1 MASTY
6 STDLKLELMVTGEN
20 AGTWGTKTNS
30 NLNLLQ
36 QAIAGFQ
43 AVSIAGG
50 AQTTAL
56 VMSNAEISTARN
68 AVVKLTGT
76 ITGNQIVTI
85 PNGIEKTYIVENGT
99 VGAFTVE
106 FKTASGTGPTFSTT
120 DKGIKIVYSD
130 GTNVVDVNANLS
142 GPTLAS
148 NLDVNGKSIIST
160 SNGNIVLAPNGTG
173 DVQLDAD
180 TVRIGD
186 SNANATLTTN
196 GTGDLILNT
205 NSGSNSGSITIK
217 DGTNGDIEITPN
229 GSGVV
234 KLDGLSY
241 PTADGSASQVLST
254 NGSGVLSFTTI
265 SSSPEQ
271 LVKSLPLGTGVSM
284 TAGNLASIGSTGD
297 VVAYPTLNTFGTQ
310 RLNSS
315 TTAYSVI
322 STDGT
327 RALRISGPTQSGDT
341 FTWTF
346 NGVAISNSTT
356 PTNGVTSVTH
366 AQTANFNPPFGGSG
380 SATLVAAIPASETKF
395 QIYITSYGNNPQVGC
410 DAANQTGRNS
420 IFTVVVDASGDCTK
434 GNVATANFGPVGNN
448 GSATLASM
456 AKLTPTIFVFNY
468 ASTQGTTYKQIV
480 TLSSTSTTTL
490 TSDADAEF
498 WSSGTGQNSV
508 LTTNNILGIGFGN
521 TWRTA
526 AFTASPVAIGTKTD
540 VSTPGDYASSGAWT
554 KMADVDNAAAEYALQ
569 TYIDTNGDSKY
580 ITYSINQTTGAL
592 TQVETGALSLINS
605 TGAGS
610 MIFKDKD
617 SFLGG
622 SSTFSF
628 TNGERNTP
636 TFNAPY
642 TFGTVV
648 YNSGDLFFNFTT
660 SPGNFPQNQG
670 YTVNAYATNS
680 ANYIG
685 VVKTTDSTTPI
696 DIVTDGVAGGFTSLT
711 PGTVYYSTSPFD
723 GTVTTSSASG
733 ILVGKAVSATEIL
746 LQRSNTQ

>member
-1 MASTY
+1 MTSSY

-20 AGTWGTKTNS
+20 AGTWGDKTNT

-36 QAIAGFQ
+36 QAIAGYQ

-56 VMSNAEISTARN
+56 VMSDATISNARN

-99 VGAFTVE
+99 SGAFTVQ
-106 FKTASGTGPTFSTT
+106 FKTVSGTGPTFSTT
-120 DKGIKIVYSD
+120 DKGIKIVYSN
-130 GTNVVDVNANLS
+130 GTDVIDVNANLS

-148 NLDVNGKSIIST
+148 DLNVNGKSIIST
-160 SNGNIVLAPNGTG
+160 SNGDITIAPNGSG
-173 DVQLDAD
+173 KVFLDAD
-180 TVRIGD
+180 TVRVGD
-186 SNANATLTTN
+186 SGSAATLTTN
-196 GTGDLILNT
+196 GAGNLTINT
-205 NSGSNSGSITIK
+205 NSGTNSGTIVINQGTNGNIAITPNGTGSVVLDGLNWPQA
-217 DGTNGDIEITPN
+217 DGTNG
-229 GSGVV
+229 
-234 KLDGLSY
+234 
-241 PTADGSASQVLST
+241 QVLQT
-254 NGSGVLSFTTI
+254 NGSGQLAFATAAGGAT
-265 SSSPEQ
+265 Q
-271 LVKSLPLGTGVSM
+271 LVQSLPLATGVSY
-284 TAGNLASIGSTGD
+284 TAGQLASIGASGEI
-297 VVAYPTLNTFGTQ
+297 VAYPTLNTFGTQ
-310 RLNSS
+310 RLNS
-315 TTAYSVI
+315 TTTVYSAI
-322 STDGT
+322 STDGS
-327 RALRISGPTQSGDT
+327 RALRISGPTQSGDN

-346 NGVAISNSTT
+346 NGVAISNSAT
-356 PTNGVTSVTH
+356 PTNGGTSVTH
-366 AQTANFNPPFGGSG
+366 TQNANFNPPFGGGGGAS
-380 SATLVAAIPASETKF
+380 LVAAIAASETKF

-410 DAANQTGRNS
+410 DQSNQTGRNS
-420 IFTVVVDASGDCTK
+420 IFTVVVDASGNCTK
-434 GNVATANFGPVGNN
+434 GNVATANFGPTGGN

-508 LTTNNILGIGFGN
+508 LTTNNILGVGFGN

-526 AFTASPVAIGTKTD
+526 AYTASPIGIGTKTD

-569 TYIDTNGDSKY
+569 TYIDTSGQSKY

-610 MIFKDKD
+610 MIFKDKN

-628 TNGERNTP
+628 TNGARNTP

-660 SPGNFPQNQG
+660 SPGGFPQNQG

-680 ANYIG
+680 ANYVG
-685 VVKTTDSTTPI
+685 VVKTTDSTSPI

-723 GTVTTSSASG
+723 GTVTTSSGSG
-733 ILVGKAVSATEIL
+733 LLIGKAVSATEIL